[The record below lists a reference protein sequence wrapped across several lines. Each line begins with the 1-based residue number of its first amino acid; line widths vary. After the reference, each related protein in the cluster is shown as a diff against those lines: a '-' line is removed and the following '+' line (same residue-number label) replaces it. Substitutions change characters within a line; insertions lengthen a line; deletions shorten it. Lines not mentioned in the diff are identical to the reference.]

1 MSDNSSD
8 WISQAMGILG
18 GSKKDGDAA
27 PRKPSAESP
36 AKPLPRPP
44 APIRESQ
51 QPVAP
56 SVEPTNNKDS
66 IDRINRAERVVVK
79 ELARYA
85 ALHASILEMKYE
97 IEKGANPA
105 SLAHRLEESLKN
117 AKVTIK

>member
-1 MSDNSSD
+1 MSDND

-18 GSKKDGDAA
+18 GSKKDGEKAA
-27 PRKPSAESP
+27 RKPPAESVS
-36 AKPLPRPP
+36 KPSSRPP
-44 APIRESQ
+44 APIHEEEK
-51 QPVAP
+51 PVMP
-56 SVEPTNNKDS
+56 LVEKSDNGNV
-66 IDRINRAERVVVK
+66 IDRVNRAERIVVK

-117 AKVTIK
+117 AKVIIK